1 MNQTAGWMPSTGAC
15 PARSTIPIHIIAKPR
30 MTDPIFHEFAPFYV
44 GAVIRRLLPMIGLN
58 GESFSHIGKGSGNL
72 VHSPC
77 AFPVAF
83 LWAAR
88 RGVEG
93 PILIGTQV
101 ILRL

>member
-1 MNQTAGWMPSTGAC
+1 M
-15 PARSTIPIHIIAKPR
+15 HIIAKPR
-30 MTDPIFHEFAPFYV
+30 MTDPIFMNLLLSMSVLLFA
-44 GAVIRRLLPMIGLN
+44 GTSMIGLN

-93 PILIGTQV
+93 PILIGMQV

>member
-1 MNQTAGWMPSTGAC
+1 MDAQHGSLPGKVDDSDAYHRKAKDD
-15 PARSTIPIHIIAKPR
+15 RS
-30 MTDPIFHEFAPFYV
+30 DFHEFAPFYV

-88 RGVEG
+88 RGVG
-93 PILIGTQV
+93 GSILIGMQV
-101 ILRL
+101 VLRL